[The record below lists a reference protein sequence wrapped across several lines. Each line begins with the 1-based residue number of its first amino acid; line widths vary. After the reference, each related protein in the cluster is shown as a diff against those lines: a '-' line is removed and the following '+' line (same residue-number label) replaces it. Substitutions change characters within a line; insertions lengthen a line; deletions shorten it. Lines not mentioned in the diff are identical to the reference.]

1 MLLFARKS
9 VNDPLLAEELVS
21 DCFINI
27 WESRSKI
34 EIRVSLKSYLFLM
47 LRNSIIDHY
56 RHKQL
61 VTQTLGN
68 LPDIAEEAAFDN
80 FRPYAKLYAALE
92 KLPEQRHR
100 ILEMAVFDALS
111 YNEIA
116 EKLGITKNTVKTQI
130 ARAYRF
136 LRETLGPGDFVLFLF
151 FRKGKIKV

>member
-21 DCFINI
+21 DCFITI

-61 VTQTLGN
+61 VTQTLDK

-151 FRKGKIKV
+151 FRKGKMKV